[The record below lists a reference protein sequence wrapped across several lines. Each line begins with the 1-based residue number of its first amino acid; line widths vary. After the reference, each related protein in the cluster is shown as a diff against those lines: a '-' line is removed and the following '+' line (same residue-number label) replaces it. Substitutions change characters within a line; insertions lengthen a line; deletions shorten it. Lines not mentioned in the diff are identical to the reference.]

1 MTELLPTIQSQS
13 IRDGLSDY
21 LKTTFALTDTSVQDA
36 LGRFLDDPQ
45 HGMFSGPYLR
55 SRMPFRPA
63 EKGWRDALDH
73 YQGFPP
79 YGHQAVAF
87 RRLTSK
93 DPEDP
98 LRMRRPEP
106 TMVTTGTGSGKTEAF
121 LAPIL
126 DHVLRARELGVTGI
140 KALILYPMN
149 ALASDQAQRLTE
161 IITTTAEFSSV
172 RAGVYIGAGSSS
184 RTTVSADGLIT
195 DRHAMRDDPPDILLT
210 NYKMLDQLLLRP
222 DDAPL
227 WQHSAASLTY
237 LVLDEFHTYDG
248 AQGTDVAMLLRRL
261 GLTLKA
267 HWPSELPAQRGVGPC
282 AADRERPLG
291 MLTPV
296 ATSATLGGKGD
307 PESMLRFA
315 RTVFGEQFPPEA
327 VITESR
333 LSIEDW
339 ADTRTAPADWTPAP
353 VGTVARRADK
363 VNFRGSDATIQCRLD
378 TIWAVLF
385 GDDPAEDSL
394 VGTPTDEA
402 TQADALAHHPV
413 VQRLLEESQDAV
425 RLEDLTTAVFRD
437 PDEPPL
443 YAQMQRETRS
453 AFVTE
458 LIAVLSH
465 LRATL
470 GRDLPS
476 IEVHLWV
483 RELSRINRSLEPS
496 PTFSWADDGDLHDI
510 HTLPAIFC
518 RHCGRSGWAVEAAGS
533 TGGLVTEAASIRR
546 TSATNRKNFRALLY
560 APEEGELHL
569 TADSVPDPRLAWY
582 DIEGQD
588 LVGAPELDSSDFQDA
603 LVLPV
608 LAHRGDDAEEVS
620 EKDRCPACAENDAI
634 RFVGSAI
641 ATLLSVA
648 ITTLFGQPAL
658 EEREKKSLVFTD
670 SVQDAAHRAG
680 FVQSRSHVFSL
691 RSLLGSTIPA
701 EGTSLRELVQAVVDN
716 AGTDSEH
723 FALIPPDLTEHPAF
737 RPFWDRAG
745 QSARAIRSARQN
757 VERRLLFDAG
767 LEFGLNSHLGRT
779 LELTGTIT
787 AEADATPKQLLSAA
801 RTAWEHTAR
810 DANLLDVA
818 VPDDVELVFW
828 ARGVV
833 ERIRRRGGIAHPWLD
848 RYLERNG
855 DRYHLWGGRNRNQG
869 TPAFPTGRPT
879 PAFPQIGTNTGEA
892 LDPVVGSRAW
902 YARWSASCLGTS
914 SRDGGFLAKHLL
926 TQLADR
932 DVLASRT
939 TPAGEVFTLADAS
952 VLLHPVPDR
961 ALATGEVFLECTVCN
976 AVSSTSPD
984 VHQQLRGAPCFTLD
998 CAGELAPSV
1007 QTASFY
1013 RDIYSSSRMRR
1024 VVAHEHTSL
1033 LPDTIRLAVEDQF
1046 KKSSAEH
1053 PDAPNVLV
1061 ATPTLEMGI
1070 DIGDLSTVMLSSL
1083 PRTVSS
1089 YLQRVG
1095 RAGRLTGNSLILAF
1109 VRGRGE
1115 HLPKIHDPL
1124 SVLNGTVRPPA
1135 TYLSAEEILRRQY
1148 LAFLLDRI
1156 ARRAPGDDAPTAG
1169 DTPLRGDLLA
1179 SVNEGTLLG
1188 ALARDHDAHAD
1199 ERRAEFLAGFEDD
1212 LDQRALELFTAWTT
1226 PGENSSPLWT
1236 TLAEASHRF
1245 TTDVAELEQRIERIQ
1260 EILPELDA
1268 AAAAPSGQH
1277 DDEIQ
1282 RAPKIA
1288 LASLRNLR
1296 RQRSELT
1303 QDHWIATFERYGLLP
1318 NFTLFDDSVDLD
1330 VEITFRDLETDQ
1342 FDSEGLTFSRGAS
1355 SALTEFAPGNTFY
1368 GHGRE
1373 IRIDAV
1379 ETGNNGSSLQRWQ
1392 ICPACGWVDVL
1403 DDGALTAEAC
1413 ARCTNT
1419 AVRDVSQVLDVL
1431 PFTAASAVVRRDESA
1446 ISDRRDDRDRTQFT
1460 LAQLADLPPE
1470 HTDPAWWVE
1479 GYPFGVQMAHRT
1491 TIRSLNLGRTASSGA
1506 DLTLGG
1512 VEYRAPRFRVCEN
1525 CGQLDSAVR
1534 ANSRSEH
1541 RPWCPHRKSTEE
1553 HTRSIVLA
1561 HELVTR
1567 E

>member
-1 MTELLPTIQSQS
+1 
-13 IRDGLSDY
+13 
-21 LKTTFALTDTSVQDA
+21 
-36 LGRFLDDPQ
+36 
-45 HGMFSGPYLR
+45 
-55 SRMPFRPA
+55 
-63 EKGWRDALDH
+63 
-73 YQGFPP
+73 
-79 YGHQAVAF
+79 
-87 RRLTSK
+87 
-93 DPEDP
+93 
-98 LRMRRPEP
+98 MRRPEP

-315 RTVFGEQFPPEA
+315 RTVFGSS
-327 VITESR
+327 SR
-333 LSIEDW
+333 LRPSSPNLDYPLRIG
-339 ADTRTAPADWTPAP
+339 RTPALP
-353 VGTVARRADK
+353 RRTRRHPPSERWRA
-363 VNFRGSDATIQCRLD
+363 VQTRSTSAAPTRLIQCRLD

-443 YAQMQRETRS
+443 YAQMQRDARS

-483 RELSRINRSLEPS
+483 RELSRIKQPLAGALPHLQLGRRRRP
-496 PTFSWADDGDLHDI
+496 PRHPHPARDL
-510 HTLPAIFC
+510 LPPLRAQ
-518 RHCGRSGWAVEAAGS
+518 RLGRRRPPEA
-533 TGGLVTEAASIRR
+533 TGGLVHEAASIRR

-582 DIEGQD
+582 DIRRSGHPRRRTRTG
-588 LVGAPELDSSDFQDA
+588 LLR
-603 LVLPV
+603 LPGRPS
-608 LAHRGDDAEEVS
+608 AAGSPPTAETTPRRS
-620 EKDRCPACAENDAI
+620 RRSDRCPACAENDAI

-818 VPDDVELVFW
+818 VP
-828 ARGVV
+828 
-833 ERIRRRGGIAHPWLD
+833 RRR
-848 RYLERNG
+848 
-855 DRYHLWGGRNRNQG
+855 
-869 TPAFPTGRPT
+869 
-879 PAFPQIGTNTGEA
+879 
-892 LDPVVGSRAW
+892 
-902 YARWSASCLGTS
+902 
-914 SRDGGFLAKHLL
+914 
-926 TQLADR
+926 
-932 DVLASRT
+932 
-939 TPAGEVFTLADAS
+939 
-952 VLLHPVPDR
+952 
-961 ALATGEVFLECTVCN
+961 
-976 AVSSTSPD
+976 
-984 VHQQLRGAPCFTLD
+984 
-998 CAGELAPSV
+998 
-1007 QTASFY
+1007 
-1013 RDIYSSSRMRR
+1013 
-1024 VVAHEHTSL
+1024 
-1033 LPDTIRLAVEDQF
+1033 
-1046 KKSSAEH
+1046 
-1053 PDAPNVLV
+1053 
-1061 ATPTLEMGI
+1061 
-1070 DIGDLSTVMLSSL
+1070 
-1083 PRTVSS
+1083 
-1089 YLQRVG
+1089 
-1095 RAGRLTGNSLILAF
+1095 
-1109 VRGRGE
+1109 
-1115 HLPKIHDPL
+1115 
-1124 SVLNGTVRPPA
+1124 
-1135 TYLSAEEILRRQY
+1135 
-1148 LAFLLDRI
+1148 
-1156 ARRAPGDDAPTAG
+1156 
-1169 DTPLRGDLLA
+1169 
-1179 SVNEGTLLG
+1179 
-1188 ALARDHDAHAD
+1188 
-1199 ERRAEFLAGFEDD
+1199 
-1212 LDQRALELFTAWTT
+1212 
-1226 PGENSSPLWT
+1226 
-1236 TLAEASHRF
+1236 
-1245 TTDVAELEQRIERIQ
+1245 
-1260 EILPELDA
+1260 
-1268 AAAAPSGQH
+1268 
-1277 DDEIQ
+1277 
-1282 RAPKIA
+1282 
-1288 LASLRNLR
+1288 
-1296 RQRSELT
+1296 
-1303 QDHWIATFERYGLLP
+1303 
-1318 NFTLFDDSVDLD
+1318 
-1330 VEITFRDLETDQ
+1330 
-1342 FDSEGLTFSRGAS
+1342 
-1355 SALTEFAPGNTFY
+1355 
-1368 GHGRE
+1368 
-1373 IRIDAV
+1373 
-1379 ETGNNGSSLQRWQ
+1379 
-1392 ICPACGWVDVL
+1392 
-1403 DDGALTAEAC
+1403 
-1413 ARCTNT
+1413 
-1419 AVRDVSQVLDVL
+1419 
-1431 PFTAASAVVRRDESA
+1431 
-1446 ISDRRDDRDRTQFT
+1446 
-1460 LAQLADLPPE
+1460 
-1470 HTDPAWWVE
+1470 
-1479 GYPFGVQMAHRT
+1479 
-1491 TIRSLNLGRTASSGA
+1491 
-1506 DLTLGG
+1506 
-1512 VEYRAPRFRVCEN
+1512 
-1525 CGQLDSAVR
+1525 
-1534 ANSRSEH
+1534 
-1541 RPWCPHRKSTEE
+1541 
-1553 HTRSIVLA
+1553 
-1561 HELVTR
+1561 
-1567 E
+1567 